1 MESADLSDCHYA
13 DACGGL
19 KPRLAPDACVSGVT
33 EQERGVVHG
42 PQRTI
47 HKGHLMIPY

>member
-1 MESADLSDCHYA
+1 MESADLTDCHYTE
-13 DACGGL
+13 ACGGL
-19 KPRLAPDACVSGVT
+19 KPRLASDACVRGKK
-33 EQERGVVHG
+33 ERKQGVVHR